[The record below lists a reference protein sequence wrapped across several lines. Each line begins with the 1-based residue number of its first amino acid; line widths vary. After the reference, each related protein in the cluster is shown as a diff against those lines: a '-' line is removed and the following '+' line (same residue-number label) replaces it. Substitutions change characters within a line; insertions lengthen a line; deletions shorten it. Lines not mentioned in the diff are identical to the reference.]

1 MGSTSLPSSS
11 VVFLVAFFHVIGR
24 RFGMRYLVVCQVLFF
39 SGLVNAETAS
49 QTDWSG
55 GPGVPGPVPEW
66 SSDFYIDTGCCYQE
80 AGDISLPQ
88 LPSIPASHGVAA
100 DFTGAWALA
109 AGDINADGYPDIAA
123 SAYWGDQIAWWES
136 DGGSP
141 PEWSFHLVSNDYDEC
156 QNLALADID
165 GDGDLDILGSS
176 SSLTEITLWSS
187 TGGSSPTFSRTTVIG
202 DVALPVTADP
212 VDIDGDGDLDVL
224 ALASLDE
231 ELFWMENC
239 GGSPPSWTKRMV
251 DTPVS
256 PFSATA
262 LDMDGD
268 GDMDLCCNHDHGS
281 FCYNIIGYENLGG
294 TPVSWSPFNL
304 AWDES
309 YCKEIFAADI
319 SGDGL
324 PDLVTANVNS
334 NHMSWLENLGVGY
347 EWTTHE
353 FNWYHNGCSVRAWD
367 LDQDGDVDIAAAS
380 LQDQDSVIWFE
391 NTGNPWSSSWPE
403 HSVPETAT
411 ISVRCFDIDD
421 DGLTDLVTSQ
431 PFDDSINW
439 YSIVGYPPSGE
450 MESSILDTGYDV
462 VQWGD
467 IDWSGET
474 QGETSIA
481 FSVRS
486 GQSPYSMGP
495 WSEWLT
501 SPCSLS
507 PFLQSYRYMQYRTLL
522 ESNCPSLTPS
532 LQQIEVSYNQE
543 SIEEG
548 EAPSTETIA
557 VTSPNPSSSSYL
569 VVDVVCSGT
578 ETASISLFNCAG
590 RLQASLCRE
599 LPDGSHTLMLPTGV
613 PGVYFYRIAVGGD
626 LLEGRMVVTR

>member
-1 MGSTSLPSSS
+1 
-11 VVFLVAFFHVIGR
+11 
-24 RFGMRYLVVCQVLFF
+24 MRYLVVVFPVLFF
-39 SGLVNAETAS
+39 SSQVQAETSA

-55 GPGVPGPVPEW
+55 GPGVPGPVLEW
-66 SSDFYIDTGCCYQE
+66 SSDFYIDTGCSYQE
-80 AGDISLPQ
+80 AGELRLPL
-88 LPSIPASHGVAA
+88 LPSSPVAYGVAS

-141 PEWSFHLVSNDYDEC
+141 PEWVFRLVDDDYDEC
-156 QNLALADID
+156 QKLALADID
-165 GDGDLDILGSS
+165 GDGDVDILGSS

-187 TGGSSPTFSRTTVIG
+187 TGGGSPTFTRTTVIG
-202 DVALPVTADP
+202 DVVIPVTAEP

-239 GGSPPSWTKRMV
+239 GGSPPSWTKRLV
-251 DTPVS
+251 DTPIS
-256 PFSATA
+256 PFSAAA

-268 GDMDLCCNHDHGS
+268 GDMDLCCNHDQGS

-309 YCKEIFAADI
+309 YCKEIVAADI

-324 PDLVTANVNS
+324 PDLVTANSNS
-334 NHMSWLENLGVGY
+334 NHMSWLENSGVGP

-353 FNWYHNGCSVRAWD
+353 FNWYQSGSSVLACD
-367 LDQDGDVDIAAAS
+367 LDQDGDYDIAAAS
-380 LQDQDSVIWFE
+380 LQDQDRVTWFE
-391 NTGNPWSSSWPE
+391 NTGNPWSTSWPE
-403 HSVPETAT
+403 HTVFETAT
-411 ISVRCFDIDD
+411 ISVCCIDIDG

-431 PFDDSINW
+431 PFADSINW
-439 YSIVGYPPSGE
+439 HSIVGYPPSGE
-450 MESSILDTGYDV
+450 MESSILDTEYDV
-462 VQWGD
+462 VLWGD
-467 IDWSGET
+467 LDWNGET

-486 GQSPYSMGP
+486 GQTPYSMGP
-495 WSEWLT
+495 WSEWIT

-507 PFLQSYRYMQYRTLL
+507 PYLECCRYMQYRTLL
-522 ESNCPSLTPS
+522 ESSCPSLTPS
-532 LQQIEVSYNQE
+532 LQHIEVSYNQE
-543 SIEEG
+543 FIEEG
-548 EAPSTETIA
+548 EGPSAGSIS
-557 VTSPNPSSSSYL
+557 VVSPNPSSSPYL
-569 VVDVVCSGT
+569 VVDVVCSET
-578 ETASISLFNCAG
+578 ETASISLFDCAG
-590 RLQASLCRE
+590 RMQASLYQE
-599 LPDGSHTLMLPTGV
+599 LPDGSHTLMLPVGV
-613 PGVYFYRIAVGGD
+613 PGIYFYRITVGGD